1 MWKSFKNRTFTCF
14 LPLKYGEIYCFLHNK
29 KLFFQ
34 RNHTRFLTINNIFTL

>member
-29 KLFFQ
+29 KTIKSYFF
-34 RNHTRFLTINNIFTL
+34 NAITPVSKL